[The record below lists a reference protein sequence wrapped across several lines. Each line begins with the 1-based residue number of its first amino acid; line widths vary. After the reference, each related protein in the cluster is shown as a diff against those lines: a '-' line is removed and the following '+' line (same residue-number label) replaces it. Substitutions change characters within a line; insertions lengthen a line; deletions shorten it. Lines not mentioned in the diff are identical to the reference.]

1 MKLLIVDDQQSVHLY
16 MEKALN
22 LSELGFERVLH
33 AENGSEA
40 YRLILSARP
49 EIMVL
54 DIQMPVLDGFGL
66 LKKLSETRTPKPRT
80 LLLSAYGEFEY
91 ARQALKF
98 GVADYIL
105 KPIDPRELSAKLA
118 SLRDTVLRENPALI
132 YSEPAD
138 SDEEVVKAIRRY
150 IDEHYAEDLSQEAVA
165 QKFYIN
171 KFQVSR
177 LFKQQ
182 TGVNYQDYVTGA
194 RLKAAAELLSGTDLK
209 LYEIAE
215 RTGFGEASYLS
226 NVFKKFYGVSPREYR
241 IGRGT
246 EDAENSCDT

>member
-22 LSELGFERVLH
+22 LFELGFGRILH

-66 LKKLSETRTPKPRT
+66 LKKLSETKTPMPRT

-105 KPIDPRELSAKLA
+105 KPINPKELSDKLA
-118 SLRDTVLRENPALI
+118 ALRDAVLRDNPALI
-132 YSEPAD
+132 YAEPASD
-138 SDEEVVKAIRRY
+138 SDEEVVKAIQHY

-165 QKFYIN
+165 QKFFIN

-194 RLKAAAELLSGTDLK
+194 RLKAAAELLSGADLK

-241 IGRGT
+241 IGRG
-246 EDAENSCDT
+246 N

>member
-1 MKLLIVDDQQSVHLY
+1 MKLLIVDDQQSLHLNI
-16 MEKALN
+16 EKALDH
-22 LSELGFERVLH
+22 SELGFEKMLH

-40 YRLILSARP
+40 YRMILSARP

-66 LKKLSETRTPKPRT
+66 LKKLSETKAPMPRT

-105 KPIDPRELSAKLA
+105 KPIDPRELSEKLA
-118 SLRDTVLRENPALI
+118 SIRDAVLRENPALI
-132 YSEPAD
+132 YSEPASD

-165 QKFYIN
+165 QKFFIN

-241 IGRGT
+241 IGRG
-246 EDAENSCDT
+246 N